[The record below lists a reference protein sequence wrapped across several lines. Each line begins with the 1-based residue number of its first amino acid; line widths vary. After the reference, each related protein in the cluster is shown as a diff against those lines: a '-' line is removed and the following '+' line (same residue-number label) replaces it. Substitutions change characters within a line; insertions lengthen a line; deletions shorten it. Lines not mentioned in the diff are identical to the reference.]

1 MRSSPTNICRPET
14 DLNRIKRGCETGL
27 HQLVQRLSRRRRAG
41 IEIFFDR
48 PRRCSSGTTRRQTP
62 EDFPDKK
69 AMQEHESAIGTMLI
83 PTPPQPIECGNPA
96 SSSNRFA
103 IVGCCTACDG
113 TGGRLTIM
121 LSCSLLACSIK
132 RMFPLRRPT

>member
-48 PRRCSSGTTRRQTP
+48 PRRCSSGTTMRQTP
-62 EDFPDKK
+62 EDFP
-69 AMQEHESAIGTMLI
+69 G
-83 PTPPQPIECGNPA
+83 
-96 SSSNRFA
+96 
-103 IVGCCTACDG
+103 
-113 TGGRLTIM
+113 
-121 LSCSLLACSIK
+121 
-132 RMFPLRRPT
+132 